1 MGEIAR
7 TLVSL
12 SGPDAVHGVIPK
24 ALIKYEQAGRP
35 VAGETPPVQQQTIKP
50 QQQQQQQQQ
59 QAVAPPPQI
68 PDQYIFGR
76 TTVVSSMHERKQ
88 LMTQMVLAGGP
99 GSGFIALPGGYGTLE
114 ELAEVTTW
122 NQLGIHGAGI
132 VLFDVEGF
140 WSGLVGWMDH
150 ATAQGFVG
158 EKNRGIVQ
166 CAADAEGWLRELRE
180 YRLSSARFD
189 LDWEEK

>member
-1 MGEIAR
+1 
-7 TLVSL
+7 
-12 SGPDAVHGVIPK
+12 
-24 ALIKYEQAGRP
+24 
-35 VAGETPPVQQQTIKP
+35 
-50 QQQQQQQQQ
+50 
-59 QAVAPPPQI
+59 
-68 PDQYIFGR
+68 
-76 TTVVSSMHERKQ
+76 MHERKQ

-140 WSGLVGWMDH
+140 WRGLVGWMDH

-166 CAADAEGWLRELRE
+166 CAVDAEGCLKELRE

-189 LDWEEK
+189 LDWDEK